1 MDNKSEEQVEILQ
14 LSPMIIPGWE
24 DPVLPPGVAHGGISR
39 SIYPDPEGLL
49 MFIDPFTK
57 LLIATGKYENAM
69 AVGDNVTVWL
79 NGEKTSAS
87 KTIEAGEESER
98 ISLRLESGL
107 LVNGINEM
115 FYRVTRLSGN
125 PNDSE
130 PILKLLYHN
139 PAPGFPAP
147 AGFTIAHPA
156 SVGPTEAAQGVVISF
171 KVSYAR
177 PYDKVTLTVGTERR
191 TITVTDPAQP
201 ITLTLTAADF
211 QQIGD
216 NPQTPISARV
226 VDQLGNSNLSATT
239 FMDIHA
245 SQRLLEQAIFREN
258 QGDNNDDPNYVDLEK
273 INSGSLWALVH
284 LIEQVWS
291 ANDKIRLKFT
301 AQLGG
306 REVASHEGTLE
317 VTQVPAYFFWD
328 IPIAKVIPDSEVT
341 VIYEQLRGG
350 EVIGISR
357 AATAQVRG
365 QSVPDVEVKFLND
378 PFTVAPLGRVKDIRL
393 SLTRAGQPVA
403 GIITVTLP
411 AGSEYYDGVKG
422 AREFPTQADGT
433 LTIRGVRGARTSGA
447 YELTAANGGAV
458 ATAALT
464 ITAYGPLG
472 LIALPD
478 ATSGIALSPDGTRV
492 YINGSATVQVIST
505 ASSRLIDTIQ
515 IPQMAGAWEIAL
527 NHNGSLAFAC
537 NAFGR
542 ISVIDTASS
551 RVINNIPTGGY
562 SIGIV
567 MSKDGSRAFVST
579 WVGNTVVVID
589 TETLQIIKTIPV
601 DINPRG
607 IDISPDGFQV
617 YVANYESQTV
627 LIIDTLTLS
636 VITRVSTPMKCYG
649 VAFHPD
655 GDSFYTAGWIATPS
669 SPING
674 SVVQFSA
681 RTLQPIKTIPFK
693 GAPRGIVVN
702 HAGTRA
708 YVCDGAVFTIDTASG
723 TVIASTPVGQLPVE
737 IAISDDDSRAFV
749 VSDLGTVSIIS
760 LGSDVSGLGVQNE
773 GSETSPASQP
783 RTLIPGDIF

>member
-1 MDNKSEEQVEILQ
+1 MDNKSAEVVEILQ

-156 SVGPTEAAQGVVISF
+156 SVGPAEAAQGVVVSF
-171 KVSYAR
+171 KISYAR

-464 ITAYGPLG
+464 ITAYGYLG
-472 LIALPD
+472 SIFMP
-478 ATSGIALSPDGTRV
+478 SGVTGITLSPDGTRAFTHGSSAV
-492 YINGSATVQVIST
+492 YVIDTGNSQVIGQT
-505 ASSRLIDTIQ
+505 P
-515 IPQMAGAWEIAL
+515 IPQQASQWEIAL
-527 NHNGSLAFAC
+527 NYDGSRAFAC
-537 NAFGR
+537 NSVGTV
-542 ISVIDTASS
+542 SVIDTGSS
-551 RVINNIPTGGY
+551 TLIANIPVGAQP
-562 SIGIV
+562 IGIV
-567 MSKDGSRAFVST
+567 MSQDGSRAFVSN
-579 WVGNTVVVID
+579 WNGNIVAVID
-589 TETLQIIKTIPV
+589 TLAYRVTATIPV
-601 DINPRG
+601 GVHPRG
-607 IDISPDGFQV
+607 IDRTPDDSLV
-617 YVANYESQTV
+617 LVVNYESYSV
-627 LIIDTLTLS
+627 SVIDTRKLT
-636 VITRVSTPMKCYG
+636 VIRTVSTPMKPYG
-649 VAFHPD
+649 VAFSPD
-655 GDSFYTAGWIATPS
+655 GDSFYVAGGVSGQGT
-669 SPING
+669 
-674 SVVQFSA
+674 VVQFN
-681 RTLQPIKTIPFK
+681 THTW
-693 GAPRGIVVN
+693 APGKSIALNDIARGIVFN

-708 YVCDGAVFTIDTASG
+708 YVAAGPVYTIDTSNFE
-723 TVIASTPVGQLPVE
+723 VITSTPVGALAME

-749 VSDLGTVSIIS
+749 ACDRGTVSVIS
-760 LGSDVSGLGVQNE
+760 LLPGVAGINAQNGE
-773 GSETSPASQP
+773 GETEFNALPWEP
-783 RTLIPGDIF
+783 IPGDVR

>member
-171 KVSYAR
+171 KISYAR

-306 REVASHEGTLE
+306 REVASHEDTLE

-393 SLTRAGQPVA
+393 SLTRAGQPIA

-411 AGSEYYDGVKG
+411 AGSEYDDGVKG

-464 ITAYGPLG
+464 ITAYGYLG
-472 LIALPD
+472 SIFMP
-478 ATSGIALSPDGTRV
+478 SGVTGITLSPDGTRAFTHGSSAV
-492 YINGSATVQVIST
+492 YVIDTGNSQVIGQT
-505 ASSRLIDTIQ
+505 P
-515 IPQMAGAWEIAL
+515 IPQQASQWEIAL
-527 NHNGSLAFAC
+527 NYDGSRAFAC
-537 NAFGR
+537 NSVGTV
-542 ISVIDTASS
+542 SVIDTGSS
-551 RVINNIPTGGY
+551 TLIANIPVGAQP
-562 SIGIV
+562 IGIV
-567 MSKDGSRAFVST
+567 MSQDGSRAFVSN
-579 WVGNTVVVID
+579 WNGNIVAVID
-589 TETLQIIKTIPV
+589 TLAFRVTATIPV
-601 DINPRG
+601 GVHPRG
-607 IDISPDGFQV
+607 IDRTPDDSLV
-617 YVANYESQTV
+617 LVVNYESYSV
-627 LIIDTLTLS
+627 SVIDTRKLT
-636 VITRVSTPMKCYG
+636 VIRTVSTPMKPYG
-649 VAFHPD
+649 VAFSPD
-655 GDSFYTAGWIATPS
+655 GDSFYVAGGVSGQGT
-669 SPING
+669 
-674 SVVQFSA
+674 VVQFN
-681 RTLQPIKTIPFK
+681 THTW
-693 GAPRGIVVN
+693 APGKRIALNDIARGIVFN

-708 YVCDGAVFTIDTASG
+708 YVAAGPVYTIDTSNFE
-723 TVIASTPVGQLPVE
+723 VITSTPVGALAME

-749 VSDLGTVSIIS
+749 ACDRGTVSVIS
-760 LGSDVSGLGVQNE
+760 LLPGVAGINAQNGE
-773 GSETSPASQP
+773 GETEFNALPWEP
-783 RTLIPGDIF
+783 IPGDVR